1 MKQKELATNG
11 LRIGWGIS
19 DITPAGSVSLWGQY
33 YERISEYIQSP
44 LKATA
49 FAIES
54 TNTSGT
60 HEQAIMI
67 SMDLLYIDRKLL
79 DSLRDVIKDQI
90 PDFDVSKLILNVTHT
105 HSAPE
110 PDSTEEY
117 RNLLVERGGEAIV
130 KAWKNREPSGISRAL
145 GYAVVGHNRRVQYAD
160 GTTEMYG
167 STDREDFIG
176 MEGASNPG
184 VDMLFCWDL
193 NQKLTGIVMNVSC
206 PAQVTEAKYYVSSDY
221 WGEVRKQL
229 QEKFSDDIFVLPQC
243 GAAGDLS
250 PRDLPRGYKS
260 GEPNMWDLPG
270 IIEIGERLIRVIN
283 LVYPSALENIQYEV
297 VFKHLV
303 KDIDLPTRKFTKAEY
318 EAALEIVN
326 EIHSREP
333 DDVNS
338 PDTAWNRFLQ
348 EIGENEKIKE
358 FGPWDNKNTDFGIV
372 KKKEELVEQYRNQ
385 DNDPFYRMELHV
397 IRLGD
402 VAFATNP
409 FELFAD
415 FGFRILGRS
424 RARQTFLVQLSCDSC
439 GYLPTERAIKGGG
452 YSAIVNRVGPE
463 GGQILVNE
471 TIKCINE
478 LWDNPLPV

>member
-1 MKQKELATNG
+1 MNG
-11 LRIGWGIS
+11 LRIGWAMD
-19 DITPAGSVSLWGQY
+19 DITPEGPVSLWGQY

-44 LKATA
+44 LKVTA

-54 TNTSGT
+54 INAHGIN
-60 HEQAIMI
+60 EQAIMI
-67 SMDLLYIDRKLL
+67 SMDLLYINKKLL
-79 DSLRDVIKDQI
+79 DSLRNIIKDQI
-90 PDFDVSKLILNVTHT
+90 PDFDVTKLMLNVTHT
-105 HSAPE
+105 HSAPD

-117 RNLLVERGGEAIV
+117 RNMILERGSGAIV
-130 KAWKNREPSGISRAL
+130 NAWKSREPAGISRAL
-145 GYAVVGHNRRVQYAD
+145 GYTVVGHNRRVQYAN

-176 MEGASNPG
+176 MEGSSNPG

-193 NQKLTGIVMNVSC
+193 HKKLTGIIMNVSC

-229 QEKFSDDIFVLPQC
+229 WEKFSEGVYVLPQC

-260 GEPNMWDLPG
+260 GEPNMWDVPG
-270 IIEIGERLIRVIN
+270 IVEIGKRLINVISIA
-283 LVYPSALENIQYEV
+283 YPPAVKNIQYRVIFE
-297 VFKHLV
+297 HLV
-303 KDIDLPTRKFTKAEY
+303 KDIELPTHKYTEKEY
-318 EAALEIVN
+318 EEALESVN

-333 DDVNS
+333 NDPNS
-338 PDTAWNRFLQ
+338 PDTAWNRFLR
-348 EIGENEKIKE
+348 EIKENERIKD

-372 KKKEELVEQYRNQ
+372 KKKEELVEHYLNQ
-385 DNDPFYRMELHV
+385 HNDPFYRMELHV

-402 VAFATNP
+402 VVFATNP

-415 FGFRILGRS
+415 FGFMMMGRS
-424 RARQTFLVQLSCDSC
+424 RARQTFIVQLSCDSC
-439 GYLPTERAIKGGG
+439 GYLPTERAVKGGG
-452 YSAIVNRVGPE
+452 YSAMVNRVGPE
-463 GGQILVNE
+463 GGKALVNE

-478 LWDNPLPV
+478 LWDNPLSV